1 MLPLRDHDHPQI
13 LFCPS
18 ILAADF
24 MALGEAVAAVE
35 SQADMIHVD
44 VMDGHFVPN
53 LSMGPAVVRDLRRR
67 TRLPIDVHLM
77 TDRPMD
83 WLKPFAD
90 SGADSLVVHVEAC
103 PHLLRA
109 LQAIREQGCT
119 PGVAINP
126 GTPLSLLEDALPHA
140 DLILLMTV
148 NPGFGGQRFIPEMVG
163 KIRRLRQM
171 IDDSGRAVH
180 LQIDGGIDHDN
191 LAELVAAGADTIVAG
206 SAVFGQPDPAKAL
219 AELRQCAAR

>member
-1 MLPLRDHDHPQI
+1 MLPLRDQNHPKI
-13 LFCPS
+13 LICPS

-35 SQADMIHVD
+35 NQADMIHID

-67 TRLPIDVHLM
+67 TSLPLDVHLM
-77 TDRPMD
+77 TDQPMN
-83 WLKPFAD
+83 WLAPFAE
-90 SGADSLVVHVEAC
+90 SGADSLVVHVETC

-109 LQAIREQGCT
+109 LQAIREAGCT

-126 GTPLSLLEDALPHA
+126 GTPLSQLEEALPHV
-140 DLILLMTV
+140 DLVLLMTV
-148 NPGFGGQRFIPEMVG
+148 NPGFGGQRFIPEMVA

-171 IDDSGRAVH
+171 IDQSGRAIH
-180 LQIDGGIDHDN
+180 LQIDGGIDQSN
-191 LAELVAAGADTIVAG
+191 LAGLVEAGADTIVAG
-206 SAVFGQPDPAKAL
+206 SAVFGRPDPAKAL